1 MTKMNKNKTKP
12 VKVKIQ
18 KYAPKFSDVYSP
30 STYSADSISNQDMD
44 SKLGG
49 VDHPSSTYNAVRE
62 EEDVTDTSAFSSDS
76 RAKVPTQF
84 PNNPSVSEIKNL
96 AKRKWKKDK
105 YGGK

>member
-1 MTKMNKNKTKP
+1 MTKMNKTKH

-49 VDHPSSTYNAVRE
+49 VDHPSST
-62 EEDVTDTSAFSSDS
+62 
-76 RAKVPTQF
+76 
-84 PNNPSVSEIKNL
+84 
-96 AKRKWKKDK
+96 
-105 YGGK
+105 